1 MCGETH
7 AMLIVFSGLNL
18 AGMYF
23 DLCVREALWNEIHIL
38 ETRLIPTILN
48 RSAHALLLTIR

>member
-1 MCGETH
+1 MCAETH
-7 AMLIVFSGLNL
+7 AMLIVLL